1 MAKKLSCVSYGS
13 LKRFPHTFTTVREYM
28 LDDFK
33 HPVTEVF
40 CHLLVLDA
48 VCVANI
54 LLDTCP
60 VGKPVFNLTFGHFY
74 GIIFVKRS

>member
-1 MAKKLSCVSYGS
+1 
-13 LKRFPHTFTTVREYM
+13 M

-40 CHLLVLDA
+40 CHLLELDA